1 LDNDPNARKAR
12 TRAAEIAAD
21 MDSAA
26 TLFGSSSLNGR
37 LFSPLLLYQPS
48 NADTE
53 IYIDDPLSMNCSSKD
68 DFTVLAET
76 LSDLL
81 IEKHSSSPHFTHF
94 VEQFSRSL
102 LTPVKPEDAKKVR
115 VAIAKVV
122 EEKEKAAKNGG
133 KGVGIGG
140 KPSLGTGKALAR
152 GKEDLSSFGEALDD
166 DVAANDYDPDDDFVS
181 ENLSLFLSS
190 PSLSKLQRD

>member
-1 LDNDPNARKAR
+1 
-12 TRAAEIAAD
+12 

-26 TLFGSSSLNGR
+26 TLFGSSSLNGM
-37 LFSPLLLYQPS
+37 LALSPSILYEAQPLIIFY
-48 NADTE
+48 T
-53 IYIDDPLSMNCSSKD
+53 IDDPLSMNCSSKD

-94 VEQFSRSL
+94 VEQFSRSIL
-102 LTPVKPEDAKKVR
+102 SPVKPEDAKKVR

-133 KGVGIGG
+133 KGVGLGG

-181 ENLSLFLSS
+181 DPF
-190 PSLSKLQRD
+190 SLSHIFPVP